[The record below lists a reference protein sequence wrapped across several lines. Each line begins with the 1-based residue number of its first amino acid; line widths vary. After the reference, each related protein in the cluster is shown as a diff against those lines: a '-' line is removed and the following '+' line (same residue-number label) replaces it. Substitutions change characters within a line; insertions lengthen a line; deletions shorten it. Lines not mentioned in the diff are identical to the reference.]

1 MKKFKRILKD
11 TGIVLL
17 MISTYLFASLGTV
30 FLAVTLINPV
40 NLWWSMS
47 PIETPYYIITYS
59 SVMTYLE
66 LIQQYFW
73 YSVGSSL
80 GLISLA
86 YAIHIRSLRQLW
98 NGIKATPKAILYS
111 PVTLYKDIVEFRDWL
126 FNKIEYLN
134 AESAKWKRFFNVM
147 KSPYSLLR
155 SLGVNPQLAIAI
167 LGIGGATGGT
177 LVVAEVIQERS
188 FANGDAG
195 IYMAPS
201 NLPSEELEKELAWR
215 KDNPS
220 DNTLR
225 IILNTT
231 PVEEVNISNVNIG
244 TSYAS
249 NGQPSALPSG
259 KTEAIL
265 LDGNNTRLEIGKLT
279 FSRNTCKTL
288 SLTDI
293 IANKITIKDNQS
305 DGHSITQSAT
315 STLPN
320 LRISGG
326 NYMSKAL
333 ITESGTYDRLW
344 ISAEDSL
351 TSSNARINT
360 MTLDNIVST
369 GGTCDLKKLSVGE
382 LVLEY
387 NRIGGDSSL
396 LTKALTISSTVM
408 SANWSVTGN
417 MEVLMAEVA
426 RMPD

>member
-1 MKKFKRILKD
+1 
-11 TGIVLL
+11 
-17 MISTYLFASLGTV
+17 
-30 FLAVTLINPV
+30 
-40 NLWWSMS
+40 
-47 PIETPYYIITYS
+47 
-59 SVMTYLE
+59 
-66 LIQQYFW
+66 
-73 YSVGSSL
+73 
-80 GLISLA
+80 
-86 YAIHIRSLRQLW
+86 
-98 NGIKATPKAILYS
+98 
-111 PVTLYKDIVEFRDWL
+111 
-126 FNKIEYLN
+126 
-134 AESAKWKRFFNVM
+134 
-147 KSPYSLLR
+147 LLR

-215 KDNPS
+215 KDNPQ

-265 LDGNNTRLEIGKLT
+265 VDGNNTRLEIGKLI
-279 FSRNTCKTL
+279 FSRNSCKTL
-288 SLTDI
+288 SITDV

-333 ITESGTYDRLW
+333 VTESGTYDRLW

-360 MTLDNIVST
+360 MTLDNIVSS

-417 MEVLMAEVA
+417 IEVLMAEVA

>member
-11 TGIVLL
+11 TGVVLL
-17 MISTYLFASLGTV
+17 MVSTYLLASLGTV
-30 FLAVTLINPV
+30 FLAITLINPV
-40 NLWWSMS
+40 NLWWAMS

-73 YSVGSSL
+73 YSVGLSFTSL
-80 GLISLA
+80 VLA

-111 PVTLYKDIVEFRDWL
+111 PMTLYKDIVEFRDWL

-215 KDNPS
+215 KDNPQ

-265 LDGNNTRLEIGKLT
+265 VDGNNTRLEIGKLT
-279 FSRNTCKTL
+279 FSRNSCKTL
-288 SLTDI
+288 SITDV

-360 MTLDNIVST
+360 MTLDNIVSS

-417 MEVLMAEVA
+417 IEVLMAEVA

>member
-17 MISTYLFASLGTV
+17 MLSTYLFASLGTV
-30 FLAVTLINPV
+30 FLAITLINPV

-47 PIETPYYIITYS
+47 PIETPYYVITYS

-66 LIQQYFW
+66 LIQQYYW
-73 YSVGSSL
+73 YSIGFGLTSL
-80 GLISLA
+80 ILA

-111 PVTLYKDIVEFRDWL
+111 PVTLYRDIVEFRDWL
-126 FNKIEYLN
+126 FDKIEYLN
-134 AESAKWKRFFNVM
+134 GESAKWRKFFNVM

-155 SLGVNPQLAIAI
+155 SFGLSPQLAVAV
-167 LGIGGATGGT
+167 LGIGTASGGT

-225 IILNTT
+225 VILNTT

-265 LDGNNTRLEIGKLT
+265 IDGNNTRIEIGKLT
-279 FSRNTCKTL
+279 FSRNSCKTL
-288 SLTDI
+288 ALTDI
-293 IANKITIKDNQS
+293 IANKITIKDNQA
-305 DGHSITQSAT
+305 DGLSITTSMT

-320 LRISGG
+320 LRVSGG
-326 NYMSKAL
+326 NYMADL
-333 ITESGTYDRLW
+333 LQTEGGTYDRLW
-344 ISAEDSL
+344 ISAEDAL
-351 TSSNARINT
+351 TSTNARVNT
-360 MTLDNIVST
+360 MTLDNIVSS
-369 GGTCDLKKLSVGE
+369 GGTCDLKKLSIGE
-382 LVLEY
+382 LVIEF
-387 NRIGGDSSL
+387 NRVGGDSSL
-396 LTKALTISSTVM
+396 LTKALTVSSTVM
-408 SANWSVTGN
+408 SSSWVVDGN

>member
-11 TGIVLL
+11 TGIILL
-17 MISTYLFASLGTV
+17 MVSTYLFATLGTV

-40 NLWWSMS
+40 NLWWAIS
-47 PIETPYYIITYS
+47 PIETPYYIVTYS

-73 YSVGSSL
+73 YSVGTSL
-80 GLISLA
+80 GLIILA

-215 KDNPS
+215 KDNPQ

-265 LDGNNTRLEIGKLT
+265 VDGNNTRLEIGKLI
-279 FSRNTCKTL
+279 FSRNSCKTL
-288 SLTDI
+288 SITDV

-333 ITESGTYDRLW
+333 VTESGTYDRLW

-360 MTLDNIVST
+360 MTLDNIVSS

-396 LTKALTISSTVM
+396 LTKALTISSTVK

-417 MEVLMAEVA
+417 VEVLMAEVA